1 MWCLCF
7 RACCSCMA
15 GCLLI
20 YGLPAAAL
28 APVSPH
34 NLMPTWSTAGVRPSH
49 ASRVVPAGAWAKILR
64 SSKADYAALAI
75 PCNREIPAD
84 FKYQPPMVDARNPD
98 AITFVVESDPPQ
110 LSLGLN
116 IPRKLELKLMAID
129 YWQQAAWAQNQLH
142 DPAARKAYIAGALK
156 KVQAV
161 VHQVQKQQA
170 FAAGTGSAREWLG
183 GAGDDEAWPAAV
195 VLPSSKQP
203 SSPPR
208 RIDIQGPLQGALAPA
223 ALQLQHVPQQPS
235 ATGDSSA
242 RGASRA
248 VQPSGNSSSHSAA
261 AKPPSRGAR
270 HILLQE
276 RMPEQGCPGAAS
288 ADAAERSAVR
298 LQAGTEPD
306 AAQGAL
312 GSRSAEPP
320 QGAHGQHLQ
329 QSGQAFL
336 QSGAAA
342 PRPDPLQHQRQQA
355 MEPLHAGTTAVAEAA
370 EQAAE
375 AASGPAKQPTQAAD
389 AFWQQP
395 SQAGAGLVPDAAIQA
410 AVEAK
415 VQAAMSQQKC
425 ALRRELQQATLAG
438 QELHSQVA
446 HQQEVTQR
454 LQQNVGCQVSRKD
467 GGSVIEFSCG

>member
-1 MWCLCF
+1 
-7 RACCSCMA
+7 MA
-15 GCLLI
+15 GCVPI
-20 YGLPAAAL
+20 YGPPAAAL

-64 SSKADYAALAI
+64 SSKADYAALAT
-75 PCNREIPAD
+75 PFNREIPAD

-142 DPAARKAYIAGALK
+142 DPAARKAYIAGAVK

-170 FAAGTGSAREWLG
+170 FAAGTGSARERLD
-183 GAGDDEAWPAAV
+183 GAGDDEAWPAV
-195 VLPSSKQP
+195 VLPSPKQP

-223 ALQLQHVPQQPS
+223 GLQLQQVPQQPS
-235 ATGDSSA
+235 ATGNSSA

-248 VQPSGNSSSHSAA
+248 VQPSGNSSSRSAA

-276 RMPEQGCPGAAS
+276 RMPEQGCAGAAS
-288 ADAAERSAVR
+288 ADAAGRSAVR
-298 LQAGTEPD
+298 PQAGTEPD
-306 AAQGAL
+306 TAQGAPEPQ
-312 GSRSAEPP
+312 GAEPP

-355 MEPLHAGTTAVAEAA
+355 VEPLHAGTTAVAEAA

-389 AFWQQP
+389 VFWQQP

-415 VQAAMSQQKC
+415 VQAAMAQQIS
-425 ALRRELQQATLAG
+425 ALRRELQQATQAG

-467 GGSVIEFSCG
+467 GGSVIEYSCG